1 MLRSFGKNAGNKVL
15 RNNLEKAFTKS
26 LSTTPPSKSDS
37 SPAKDGDLPGGKG
50 QGGGKGGGKKGGL
63 PSLPVFATFAGY
75 LIDTYVYS
83 HI

>member
-26 LSTTPPSKSDS
+26 LSTTPPSKSNSSPEKESDS
-37 SPAKDGDLPGGKG
+37 SGSKG
-50 QGGGKGGGKKGGL
+50 QGGGQGGGKKGGL

-75 LIDTYVYS
+75 LIDTCV
-83 HI
+83 